1 MEIIKVPFIT
11 YIALVNIFQSHVQV
25 DSFPLYLLMSDHNT
39 SSTLLTLFQ

>member
-11 YIALVNIFQSHVQV
+11 YIALVNIFQAHVQV
-25 DSFPLYLLMSDHNT
+25 DSFPLYLLMSDNT